1 MKTSLMI
8 IGDELLRNEREDL
21 NAHFVISKL
30 KKKHLYL
37 NKLLL
42 TGDSEASVKEGLL
55 FLIAYSDVLITSGGL
70 GLTPDDITLVTVSK
84 TLGKPLVKDKT
95 VQCYVLNSLKKIRQQ
110 ANKNYI
116 ERMSYAIEGAI
127 KKKNEI
133 GVSPGMH
140 LKITNK
146 HLFILPGVPQE
157 FNAMFTQYVL
167 PLLTSGKRIFE
178 KAFFVPLK
186 ESDLVDFLEMLE
198 TKYKIKTASYPPI
211 FKNSFLKIKLMG
223 EKESVNKAVKCF
235 KVFLKSKGIKLKKDN
250 QDKKDL

>member
-1 MKTSLMI
+1 MKISLML
-8 IGDELLRNEREDL
+8 IGDELLRNERKDL

-42 TGDSEASVKEGLL
+42 TGDNEASIKECLL

-70 GLTPDDITLVTVSK
+70 GLTPDDITLLTISK
-84 TLGKPLVKDKT
+84 TLGRPLVKDKT
-95 VQCYVLNSLKKIRQQ
+95 TQCYALNSLKKIRQQ
-110 ANKNYI
+110 VSKDYI
-116 ERMSYAIEGAI
+116 EKISYAIKGAI
-127 KKKNEI
+127 PIKNEI

-157 FNAMFTQYVL
+157 FNAMFTRYVL
-167 PLLTSGKRIFE
+167 PLLADGKRTFE
-178 KAFFVPLK
+178 KIFFVPLR
-186 ESDLVDFLEMLE
+186 ESDLVKFLEMLE

-211 FKNSFLKIKLMG
+211 FKDSLLKIKLMG
-223 EKESVNKAVKCF
+223 EKESINKAFECF
-235 KVFLKSKGIKLKKDN
+235 KAFLKNKGIEVKKSN
-250 QDKKDL
+250 QKNL